1 MGIGKIHFTLYNYF
15 EYEGVILMKNI
26 SRSGDNVYYR
36 VELYDEIKE
45 ESQGGYMCAVMMMM
59 SLAMKV
65 PPTISDEELLSL
77 IAEKRTPEAIDLL
90 TILADLGDIPKP
102 EIYDKD
108 SANNICLYQEHEF
121 FEAVYDLYKID
132 EMLREI
138 TDDKYSLSYITFD
151 AIGEDDILYEDPYQI
166 VISRETYEEQ
176 KIPNYIDLEF
186 ALMIA
191 EEREE
196 NYDDEDF

>member
-1 MGIGKIHFTLYNYF
+1 M
-15 EYEGVILMKNI
+15 
-26 SRSGDNVYYR
+26 
-36 VELYDEIKE
+36 
-45 ESQGGYMCAVMMMM
+45 
-59 SLAMKV
+59 
-65 PPTISDEELLSL
+65 LSW
-77 IAEKRTPEAIDLL
+77 
-90 TILADLGDIPKP
+90 
-102 EIYDKD
+102 
-108 SANNICLYQEHEF
+108 
-121 FEAVYDLYKID
+121 
-132 EMLREI
+132 
-138 TDDKYSLSYITFD
+138 

>member
-1 MGIGKIHFTLYNYF
+1 
-15 EYEGVILMKNI
+15 MKNI

-77 IAEKRTPEAIDLL
+77 IAEKRTPETIDLL

-196 NYDDEDF
+196 NYDDEDFWFLHEVNYLW

>member
-1 MGIGKIHFTLYNYF
+1 M
-15 EYEGVILMKNI
+15 
-26 SRSGDNVYYR
+26 
-36 VELYDEIKE
+36 
-45 ESQGGYMCAVMMMM
+45 
-59 SLAMKV
+59 
-65 PPTISDEELLSL
+65 
-77 IAEKRTPEAIDLL
+77 
-90 TILADLGDIPKP
+90 
-102 EIYDKD
+102 
-108 SANNICLYQEHEF
+108 
-121 FEAVYDLYKID
+121 YKID

>member
-1 MGIGKIHFTLYNYF
+1 M
-15 EYEGVILMKNI
+15 
-26 SRSGDNVYYR
+26 YYR

-45 ESQGGYMCAVMMMM
+45 ESQGGYMCAVLMMM